1 MWQHRDVAM
10 PRPTWQNWSGCTA
23 FLVLYRCRA
32 LIASAYASKQHHVGS
47 HVPVRVIY
55 TRSDEMLVMAQAE
68 EAVED
73 DENENMDDDF
83 DSPDIPAIDF
93 A

>member
-1 MWQHRDVAM
+1 
-10 PRPTWQNWSGCTA
+10 
-23 FLVLYRCRA
+23 
-32 LIASAYASKQHHVGS
+32 VGS

-68 EAVED
+68 EAVEE
-73 DENENMDDDF
+73 DEDMDDDF
-83 DSPDIPAIDF
+83 DSPDIPAVDF